1 MLQRLPGGNKASRR
15 MLAALVLIACTGAAA
30 ANPEGSWATLAS
42 SAAQA
47 PGAPATPASAE
58 QATSREAAGSIAGET
73 RIESR
78 APTSPPVA
86 RASRLTHEP
95 ELDGIVLGDPAWQNV
110 LPASGFWQVRPFEGQ
125 PASQNTEVF
134 IGFTEDALY
143 LGIVCYDDTPSAI
156 IVADS
161 RRDSNLEEGDSF
173 QVLIDTFKDGQN
185 GFIFGTNPAGLEY
198 DGQVTREG
206 AGSTSAG
213 GSSTMTGAGGGFN
226 LNWDTT
232 WSVRSTVNETGW
244 SAEMR
249 IPFRSLRFS
258 EGEEPVWGLNFQRN
272 IRRNNEVAYWSPLPR
287 QYNLYR
293 VSQAGA
299 LQDLELPR
307 LRNLKVIPYVLG
319 QAQKGGELD
328 GTEYNR
334 EVGVDIK
341 YSLTPSLTLDA
352 TYNTDFAQV
361 EVDDVQVNLDRFNLF
376 FPEKRPFFLENA
388 GLFAVG
394 TPREVELFF
403 SRQIGITPD
412 GSPQPIEGGARVS
425 GRVGTSTNLGLL
437 RMRTESLDDVATQN
451 DFSVA
456 RINQELPNRSSLGAI
471 YVEREGDG
479 TGSVDAGDDYNR
491 TYALDGRWGIG
502 QDGLLTGYVA
512 KSETP
517 GMRGDDRAWSLIGQ
531 YNSAQWSNT
540 LGYTEVGAN
549 FNPEVGFLRR
559 TSYKKAESTVLYR
572 YRPDDLW
579 GLMELRP
586 HVAYRGF
593 WGYEDNLHESGFLHV
608 DNHWEW
614 RSGFEIH
621 TGVNQIHEWV
631 REPFQIVEDVYVPRG
646 EYNEYESQL
655 VLITN
660 QGAPL
665 SLEVESRIGG
675 FFGGDRVNLTP
686 VLRYRTSDTFT
697 SELSWVYNRIDLPTE
712 TDDVEIN
719 VGRLRLSYSFTPKM
733 LLQALIQYD
742 DRTDLVA
749 TNLRF
754 SWLQSANAG
763 LYLVYNEVDDEN
775 VVGSYDKRR
784 ELTLKFSW
792 IFDVL

>member
-1 MLQRLPGGNKASRR
+1 MRERSVQRRQTLVPSGLLGALLLAVGSHAAEPATIDQLPADPSATDR
-15 MLAALVLIACTGAAA
+15 AAA
-30 ANPEGSWATLAS
+30 GPLA
-42 SAAQA
+42 
-47 PGAPATPASAE
+47 G
-58 QATSREAAGSIAGET
+58 
-73 RIESR
+73 ESR
-78 APTSPPVA
+78 AGAAPPGSPPVA
-86 RASRLTHEP
+86 RARPLTQAP
-95 ELDGIVLGDPAWQNV
+95 ELDGNVLGDPAWQNIV
-110 LPASGFWQVRPFEGQ
+110 PASGFWQVRPFEGR

-134 IGFTEDALY
+134 IGYTEDALY
-143 LGIVCYDDTPSAI
+143 IGVICYDDLPAGI
-156 IVADS
+156 IVSDS

-173 QVLIDTFKDGQN
+173 QVIIDTFRDGQN
-185 GFIFGTNPAGLEY
+185 GFVFGTNPAGVEY

-206 AGSTSAG
+206 AGSSSAG
-213 GSSTMTGAGGGFN
+213 GMGAMGGSGGGFN

-232 WSVRSTVNETGW
+232 WSVKANVSEIGW

-249 IPFRSLRFS
+249 IPFRSLRFN
-258 EGEEPVWGLNFQRN
+258 EDEAPVWGINFQRN
-272 IRRNNEVAYWSPLPR
+272 IRRNNEIAYWSPLPR

-299 LQDLELPR
+299 VEDLALPT

-319 QAQKGGELD
+319 QAQKGGDLD

-388 GLFAVG
+388 GQFAVG
-394 TPREVELFF
+394 TPQEVELFF
-403 SRQIGITPD
+403 SRQIGITET
-412 GSPQPIEGGARVS
+412 GAPQPIEGGARVS
-425 GRVGTSTNLGLL
+425 GKVGERTNLGLL
-437 RMRTESLDDVATQN
+437 RMRTETLDGISPQN
-451 DFSVA
+451 DFSVV
-456 RINQELPNRSSLGAI
+456 RVNQELANRSAI
-471 YVEREGDG
+471 GVIFVEREG
-479 TGSVDAGDDYNR
+479 GSAIAANSGDDYNR

-502 QDGLLTGYVA
+502 ENGLLSGYA
-512 KSETP
+512 ATTETP
-517 GMRGDDRAWSLIGQ
+517 GRRGDDHAFSLISQ
-531 YNSAQWSNT
+531 YNSERWSQS
-540 LGYTEVGAN
+540 LGFTEVARN

-559 TSYKKAESTVLYR
+559 SNYQKGEFTLLHR

-579 GLMELRP
+579 GLHELRP
-586 HVAYRGF
+586 HIAYRGY
-593 WGYEDNLHESGFLHV
+593 WGNDDGRYESGFVHI

-621 TGVNQIHEWV
+621 TGMNLVHEYV
-631 REPFQIVEDVYVPRG
+631 REPFQIVKGVYVPTG
-646 EYNEYESQL
+646 EYDETESQL
-655 VLITN
+655 VMITN

-665 SLEVESRIGG
+665 SLEVQSRIGG
-675 FFGGDRVNLTP
+675 FFGGDRVNLSP
-686 VLRYRTSDTFT
+686 LVRYRMGEAFT
-697 SELSWVYNRIDLPTE
+697 SELSWVYNDIDLP
-712 TDDVEIN
+712 VQGGNFQVN

-733 LLQALIQYD
+733 LLQTLIQYD
-742 DRTDLVA
+742 DRTDLFA

-775 VVGSYDKRR
+775 VLGPYEKRR